1 MTRKIEP
8 AFGDIS
14 HLEAPIA
21 LTLDQIEEAAG
32 GAAITGVALPKIA
45 PPVTIGLINPDIFE
59 FEKQLGGMVA
69 M

>member
-1 MTRKIEP
+1 MTHKIGP
-8 AFGDIS
+8 ASGDIS

-32 GAAITGVALPKIA
+32 GAAIAGAALLKIA
-45 PPVTIGLINPDIFE
+45 SPVTIGLIDPDI

-69 M
+69 T